1 MILIKIIPDKPLE
14 DVSKGIPG
22 EGSLLKFLKPTCTKK
37 LNPTVCSQIICRTV
51 FYYITS
57 FLVGFLLHK
66 DLKYDTLDK
75 KFKYYQENRDEYYG
89 LKKVVAGVVDVGEN
103 LFKVLTRMVIGSVV
117 HNLFDPI
124 DSIDEYMEVVE
135 SAEKR
140 GIGQFSNNFMCSRP
154 LLFWS
159 IICE

>member
-1 MILIKIIPDKPLE
+1 M
-14 DVSKGIPG
+14 
-22 EGSLLKFLKPTCTKK
+22 
-37 LNPTVCSQIICRTV
+37 
-51 FYYITS
+51 
-57 FLVGFLLHK
+57 VGFLLHK

-124 DSIDEYMEVVE
+124 DSIEEYMEVVE

-140 GIGQFSNNFMCSRP
+140 GIGQFSNNFMCCRP

-159 IICE
+159 MICK

>member
-1 MILIKIIPDKPLE
+1 MQSNNLQNC
-14 DVSKGIPG
+14 
-22 EGSLLKFLKPTCTKK
+22 F
-37 LNPTVCSQIICRTV
+37 

-124 DSIDEYMEVVE
+124 DSIEEYMEVVE
-135 SAEKR
+135 SAEKG
-140 GIGQFSNNFMCSRP
+140 GIGQFSNNFMCCRP

-159 IICE
+159 MICE